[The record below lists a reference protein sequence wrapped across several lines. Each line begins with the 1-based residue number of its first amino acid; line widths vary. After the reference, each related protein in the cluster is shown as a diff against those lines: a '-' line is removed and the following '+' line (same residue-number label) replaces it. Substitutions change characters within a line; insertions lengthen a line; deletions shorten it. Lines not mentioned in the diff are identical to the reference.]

1 MCGFYGIS
9 GVIEKAVTHELD
21 GTAIAQGGDL
31 RVKRKLIEHL
41 EVVLCRDLVDVAAA
55 EQRMT
60 HNRVVVGG
68 RDERQPVDP
77 RGVVAQGIDEVVADR
92 RGCTLLVRN
101 ALFRRVTLAAREHV
115 RDLGELDEDWGMSEV
130 RWQKALDAYHEQH
143 EEILTDGDARS
154 AAMFSID
161 ESDEKTDHVWHVHQ
175 IFADEDGDHD
185 FGIMGD
191 VDLDATQDGGEVIF
205 KNYRVGFIE
214 DLLED

>member
-1 MCGFYGIS
+1 
-9 GVIEKAVTHELD
+9 
-21 GTAIAQGGDL
+21 
-31 RVKRKLIEHL
+31 
-41 EVVLCRDLVDVAAA
+41 
-55 EQRMT
+55 
-60 HNRVVVGG
+60 
-68 RDERQPVDP
+68 
-77 RGVVAQGIDEVVADR
+77 
-92 RGCTLLVRN
+92 
-101 ALFRRVTLAAREHV
+101 
-115 RDLGELDEDWGMSEV
+115 MSEI

-161 ESDEKTDHVWHVHQ
+161 ESDEKTAHVWHVHQ

-214 DLLED
+214 VRLRRRLRRQVSYSCSILKVWISVMRRQNLYLVLPESVMNIWNFYPRSVRFWKMKKFLKK

>member
-1 MCGFYGIS
+1 MDDNKLRALLTAVQCGSFG
-9 GVIEKAVTHELD
+9 K
-21 GTAIAQGGDL
+21 
-31 RVKRKLIEHL
+31 
-41 EVVLCRDLVDVAAA
+41 AAA
-55 EQRMT
+55 QLGYTQSAMT
-60 HNRVVVGG
+60 HLVSKL
-68 RDERQPVDP
+68 E
-77 RGVVAQGIDEVVADR
+77 AEL
-92 RGCTLLVRN
+92 GCTLLVRN

-154 AAMFSID
+154 AAMFTID
-161 ESDEKTDHVWHVHQ
+161 GSDEKTDHVWHVHQ

>member
-1 MCGFYGIS
+1 MVRS
-9 GVIEKAVTHELD
+9 VD
-21 GTAIAQGGDL
+21 SS
-31 RVKRKLIEHL
+31 
-41 EVVLCRDLVDVAAA
+41 LVDEWENAGNQAALDA
-55 EQRMT
+55 A
-60 HNRVVVGG
+60 
-68 RDERQPVDP
+68 PP
-77 RGVVAQGIDEVVADR
+77 QGIDEVVADR

-101 ALFRRVTLAAREHV
+101 ALFRRVTLASREHV
-115 RDLGELDEDWGMSEV
+115 RDLGELDEDWGMSEI

-154 AAMFSID
+154 SAMFSID
-161 ESDEKTDHVWHVHQ
+161 EGDEKAQHVWHVHQ